1 MRSLHESD
9 QLQDYLI
16 NNQLMVDP
24 KLANFNVLP
33 ERRLYHCRN
42 WSEATFTVMRESQ
55 GSRDLNPWAY
65 WLQSWDVAL
74 KPSATADSHHCHWL
88 VGWLQSSDVAEKPSD
103 SHHWDKGTCSTSH
116 KTTWLKLYSSLSWQQ
131 NVQWICTQ
139 RGRPRMPDVCLVFRK
154 WVGGTAAAHLSTWG
168 RNARLTLIQNW
179 LQLW

>member
-24 KLANFNVLP
+24 TLANFNVLP

-116 KTTWLKLYSSLSWQQ
+116 KTTWLKLYSSLSCTVNLFVHREAGPECQMYVLSLESEWGVLQQ
-131 NVQWICTQ
+131 PT
-139 RGRPRMPDVCLVFRK
+139 
-154 WVGGTAAAHLSTWG
+154 
-168 RNARLTLIQNW
+168 
-179 LQLW
+179 